1 MTVLRSNTRQDKVL
15 FNKSGKGYRF
25 NVCVT
30 NLLTVATKDNIKLDP
45 AYINTYDSQKYTNCS
60 QLKDITFNP
69 SCYVTFNYHDFE
81 RKDSNC
87 SVFISFSYLEDLQ
100 DFLQSMY
107 EMINGNDFFNKKN
120 GVVPSKKEAYI
131 SSEQLGSG
139 KQLVVS
145 PVSIRTDNGNE
156 RGCIF
161 SLYDPDQ
168 DMSYGDITLNER
180 EVYNM
185 YSVLLNVDNIALLN
199 MSDAL
204 CIMSMLALGAGSSSS
219 DDDMDGAST
228 RPPRRGKGNRRTP
241 AGRNGRRPS
250 VRGSMKDTDEEEYD
264 NDEIEEEKTEYV
276 EDADDAIFDTG
287 EDDDMD
293 EEEDEKPVVKKKTKK
308 SSKSSSKKSTSSSS
322 KKKKKP
328 KKLSM
333 DEILEE
339 ADEMEYDEDDDDID
353 FDED

>member
-15 FNKSGKGYRF
+15 FNKPGKGYKF
-25 NVCVT
+25 NICVT
-30 NLLTVATKDNIKLDP
+30 NLMAIATKENVKLDP

-60 QLKDITFNP
+60 QLRDVTFNP
-69 SCYVTFNYHDFE
+69 SCYLTFNYHDYE
-81 RKDSNC
+81 QKDNNC
-87 SVFISFSYLEDLQ
+87 SVFVSFPYLEDLQ
-100 DFLQSMY
+100 DFIQSMY
-107 EMINGNDFFNKKN
+107 DMINGNDYFNKKN

-131 SSEQLGSG
+131 SSEQLGGG

-145 PVSIRTDNGNE
+145 PISLRTDNGND

-161 SLYDPDQ
+161 SLYDPDE
-168 DMSYGDITLNER
+168 DLSYGNVTLSER
-180 EVYNM
+180 EVYNIYM
-185 YSVLLNVDNIALLN
+185 TLLNIDNIALLN
-199 MSDAL
+199 MSDSL
-204 CIMSMLALGAGSSSS
+204 CIMSMLALGAGSSAGEDEESS
-219 DDDMDGAST
+219 SGT
-228 RPPRRGKGNRRTP
+228 RPPRRGKGSRRTP

-250 VRGSMKDTDEEEYD
+250 VRGSMKDTDEEESD
-264 NDEIEEEKTEYV
+264 DEIEEEKTEYV